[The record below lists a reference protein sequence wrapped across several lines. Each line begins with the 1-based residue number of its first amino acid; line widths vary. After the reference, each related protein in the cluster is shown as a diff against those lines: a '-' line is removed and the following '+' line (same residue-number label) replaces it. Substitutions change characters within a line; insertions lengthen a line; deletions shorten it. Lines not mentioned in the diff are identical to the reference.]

1 MPSIMEPTRRLAVA
15 LVLAL
20 VPAVALSQALP
31 NLTLLRVRY
40 NTQKTNARPQG
51 ELKAKI
57 DALDKQIEEAARLGQ
72 NGELRRLFA
81 KGTTLLAG
89 KPWTEEQDFATSLV
103 LRTDRIVADPTRPY
117 SARLEQIYRPSI
129 VLERRLTARVL
140 LRRSGA
146 NSFLAAA
153 PAETVVKDLGTL
165 DGVGRDL
172 GESPFPIEVDLS
184 GVADGAYILTAEV
197 FDQARSLGTAALGIE
212 LLKGLDALVARLEQA
227 AANVTGPARDEILFP
242 VDRVRNVNRGRIELR
257 TMNVA
262 AEFKGAEAVVRA
274 VRNGSDP
281 LRGRTGDLER
291 HYKLEPAG
299 EIMPYRL
306 YVPTTYN
313 RSHAV
318 PLIIALHGLG
328 ATEDSFFD
336 AYGKTLPKL
345 AEQRGYV
352 VAAPLGY
359 RVDGFYGWGVATPPE
374 DVVARR
380 RQELSEQDVMEVL
393 KQVRA
398 LYTIDA
404 SRIYLMGHSMGAI
417 GTWRIASK
425 YPDIWAALGP
435 FSGFG
440 SPATAERVRHI
451 PQFVVHGDADPTV
464 NVQGSRSMVEELKR
478 LGGAVKYIE
487 VAGGDHTNV
496 VAPHLSAMFDF
507 FEEHRKVG
515 RTSP

>member
-1 MPSIMEPTRRLAVA
+1 MTSIRRLAGG
-15 LVLAL
+15 LLLAL
-20 VPAVALSQALP
+20 VPIAAAAQALT
-31 NLTLLRVRY
+31 NLTSLRVRY
-40 NTQKTNARPQG
+40 NTQKVTVAPQG
-51 ELKAKI
+51 ELKAQI

-72 NGELRRLFA
+72 SGELRRLFA

-89 KPWTEEQDFATSLV
+89 RPWTEELDFATSLV
-103 LRTDRIVADPTRPY
+103 LRTDRIVADSTKPFT
-117 SARLEQIYRPSI
+117 ARLEQIYRPSI
-129 VLERRLTARVL
+129 ALERRLSARVT
-140 LRRSGA
+140 LRPRGA
-146 NSFLAAA
+146 PGTAAA
-153 PAETVVKDLGTL
+153 AADAVVKDIGTL
-165 DGVGRDL
+165 EGVSRDL
-172 GESPFPIEVDLS
+172 VESPFPIEADVS
-184 GVADGAYILTAEV
+184 GVADGFYQVSVELL
-197 FDQARSLGTAALGIE
+197 DQSRSLGTATLGIS
-212 LLKGLDALVARLEQA
+212 LHKGLDALVARLEQSA
-227 AANVTGPARDEILFP
+227 ASLAGPARDEVLSP
-242 VDRVRNVNRGRIELR
+242 VDRIRNVNRGRIELR
-257 TMNVA
+257 TVDVS
-262 AEFKGAEAVVRA
+262 AELKGAEAVARA
-274 VRNGSDP
+274 ARNGNDP

-306 YVPTTYN
+306 YVPTTYT
-313 RSHAV
+313 RSRAF

-328 ATEDSFFD
+328 QTEDSFFD

-345 AEQRGYV
+345 AEQRGYI

-359 RVDGFYGWGVATPPE
+359 RVDGFYGWGVAPPPD

-380 RQELSEQDVMEVL
+380 RQELSEQDVMEVG

-398 LYTIDA
+398 LYTIDE

-417 GTWRIASK
+417 GTWRIASR

-464 NVQGSRSMVEELKR
+464 NVQGSRSMVEELKK
-478 LGGAVKYIE
+478 LGGVVKYIE
-487 VAGGDHTNV
+487 VAGGDHTSV
-496 VAPHLSAMFDF
+496 VAPNLSAMFDF

-515 RTSP
+515 RTSQ